1 MYWTLISSTYEEVAP
16 FLHARKAKEISHHE
30 LYVYATPDDH
40 KVDIIISGSG
50 ILPMTYRLTR
60 YLSSF
65 AKTDLAIQVGIGG
78 AYDRSLHIGDVVEVS
93 SEVLA
98 DTGAEDKDGS
108 FLDMFDLGLWD
119 LGKNPFDSKGCL
131 VNPACKFPK
140 LPQVT
145 ATTVN
150 KVSGTEKSI
159 TAILQKYPAQMES
172 MEGAAFFYTALHQ
185 KIEFSQVRCVSNY
198 VEPRNRAGWDL
209 PLAIKNL
216 NDFLIETLP

>member
-1 MYWTLISSTYEEVAP
+1 MYWTLISSTFEEVAP
-16 FLHARKAKEISHHE
+16 FLNARKAKEISHHE
-30 LYVYATPDDH
+30 LYVYATADDH

-78 AYDRSLHIGDVVEVS
+78 SYDRTLQIGEVVEVS

-98 DTGAEDKDGS
+98 DTGAEEKDGS
-108 FLDMFDLGLWD
+108 FLDMFDLGLWQK
-119 LGKNPFDSKGCL
+119 GKNPFDSNGHL
-131 VNPACKFPK
+131 INPSCKFPK
-140 LPQVT
+140 LPKAT

-150 KVSGTEKSI
+150 KVSGAKASI
-159 TAILQKYPAQMES
+159 EAIIQKHPAQLES
-172 MEGAAFFYTALHQ
+172 MEGAAFFYTALLQ
-185 KIEFSQVRCVSNY
+185 KIEFSQVRCISNY
-198 VEPRNRAGWDL
+198 VEPRNRDGWNI